1 MPVYNKLVRD
11 KIPEVIQKNGKSY
24 STRILSQLEHEEQ
37 LRIKLQ
43 EEMAEYLAADTAGQ
57 ALEELA
63 DVLEV
68 IHSLAGIHHSSFHEV
83 ETIRKQKSAERGGF
97 KKRVFL
103 EKVDD

>member
-1 MPVYNKLVRD
+1 MPIYNKLVRD
-11 KIPEVIQKNGKSY
+11 KVPEVIQKNGKSY
-24 STRILSQLEHEEQ
+24 SSRTLSQHEYEEQ
-37 LRIKLQ
+37 IRLKLQ
-43 EEMAEYLAADTAGQ
+43 EEIAEYLAADTAGQ

-68 IHSLAGIHHSSFHEV
+68 IHSLVGIHNSSFHEV